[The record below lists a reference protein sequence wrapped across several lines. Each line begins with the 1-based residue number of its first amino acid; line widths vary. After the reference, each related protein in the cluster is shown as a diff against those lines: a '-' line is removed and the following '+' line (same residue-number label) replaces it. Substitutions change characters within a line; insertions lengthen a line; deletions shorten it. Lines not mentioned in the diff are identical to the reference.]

1 LPQLKQNLL
10 AFASNQNPKH
20 ALSCSRFFPKQ
31 LLKTTIAQG
40 AHHQTLKTHTMRL
53 NRTLFFLA
61 LLLSTSLSAQKIGYA
76 NMSLILSYMPE
87 ANSADRELG
96 KIEQKLSAKIQAKQQ
111 FYQTKLEEY
120 NAFASDPKYQS
131 NLKPLQD
138 EIINLEAEIN
148 KDVSDAQ
155 NQLAADRERLMAPIL
170 KKLETEIKA
179 LSAAEGYDYILN
191 SKDSGGVS
199 IVLYGPPEHEL
210 TRKILKRLGI
220 EIPGFE

>member
-1 LPQLKQNLL
+1 
-10 AFASNQNPKH
+10 
-20 ALSCSRFFPKQ
+20 
-31 LLKTTIAQG
+31 
-40 AHHQTLKTHTMRL
+40 MRL